1 MKNYTHFLNY
11 KYLTTIINE
20 YMKNHVIINELKK
33 ILLDVNVSLTELAA
47 ALGKRLNKSYSL
59 NNLSNKLRAE
69 TISHKEMIII
79 ADILGY
85 DVKFV
90 RRGEHK

>member
-1 MKNYTHFLNY
+1 M
-11 KYLTTIINE
+11 IIND
-20 YMKNHVIINELKK
+20 LKK

-59 NNLSNKLRAE
+59 NNLSNKLRNE
-69 TISHKEMIII
+69 TISYREMLII

-85 DVKFV
+85 DLKFI
-90 RRGEHK
+90 RRDEKH